1 MERKRHR
8 LAEPAG
14 DLGIALVARESC
26 ERRVEVE
33 VDRRRAVAEPGDKGA
48 VGRRG
53 QKSRDCGAVA
63 GRDGQVSSLGSRW
76 R

>member
-14 DLGIALVARESC
+14 DLGIALVAREGC

-33 VDRRRAVAEPGDKGA
+33 VD
-48 VGRRG
+48 
-53 QKSRDCGAVA
+53 
-63 GRDGQVSSLGSRW
+63 
-76 R
+76 